1 MWNKEQCR
9 RIADRYRGIVKMLES
24 MTPAGNSGSVLDS
37 TQEFVADVL
46 LHEIQK
52 VQTVISGY
60 VGGSQGLTN
69 VVSLTNN
76 REAFKELHEDLEAAM
91 EKLGLQEMVAYTGP
105 ELTSGAKSQL
115 HTTLKA
121 DADKD
126 KNEMIDRLSQMPN
139 GEKLALVVEEKAATD
154 PEELKRVV
162 KEKAATDV
170 DVQKFVK
177 GDKEK
182 LPSYLSISETEM
194 IIKDLVFPYKRN
206 SERDPK
212 DEVGWAQVRK
222 GEWLNLDFA
231 IKEFKCDADD
241 RVAWNQNQLLME
253 AGSLVELQHPHVVRL
268 VGFGQFQKKSVFVM
282 ELMDTDL
289 RRFMDKKTEPL
300 TDSEKLDI
308 IIQIAKG
315 MYYIHTKG
323 YAHGDLKCSN
333 IMVKAK
339 GQSLEVK
346 IGDLRGSQKRGE
358 WNPEAFKQAS
368 KTRRPR
374 WTAPEALDCS
384 GQNNEFSW
392 ESLKQIDTYSFA
404 MTCWEIVTG
413 KYPYHGIRDES
424 ELVKMIKEGRRPEL
438 PDTLDEHLKGL
449 ITSCWDPNPEK
460 RPNFKSICQGLS
472 LVASNECSSQVA
484 HMPHKMVQFLL
495 SQFRKSLEKLNYKQR
510 QGDDE
515 QCVRNTNDA
524 MHATSANLGIPENLL
539 IQPKELTRGGSIGSG
554 TFAKVYKTTWLGCT
568 FAEKVLENNTITRE
582 MQEEIT
588 TLMRVSRH
596 PCIAQLIGLSVFDG
610 QCSIL
615 LEYMDSNL
623 RKLMDTRRS
632 GANVRPFKLHEEEL
646 IISKIA
652 LAMAYLHSRGLV
664 HRDLKPKNLLAK
676 EHCNGPIE
684 VKIVDFGISH
694 LIDESSESNDTPDYY
709 DGTGTT
715 FYRAPE
721 MLPLRKDPP
730 EDLCKLGLPDKDSKM
745 NLQALK
751 ATDVYSFAMTCYEV
765 LTGNCPGSGLEATA
779 YAQVRSENYR
789 PEWPAHP
796 PEKKW
801 QQLKSLVE
809 RCWVL
814 LPQQRPTFDEICK
827 ELATI
832 SMP

>member
-9 RIADRYRGIVKMLES
+9 RIADRYRGIVKMLKS

-76 REAFKELHEDLEAAM
+76 PEAFKELHEDLDAAM
-91 EKLGLQEMVAYTGP
+91 VKLGLQEMVAYTGP
-105 ELTSGAKSQL
+105 ELTSGAESQL
-115 HTTLKA
+115 HTTLDE

-126 KNEMIDRLSQMPN
+126 KNEMIERLSQMPN
-139 GEKLALVVEEKAATD
+139 GKKLKD
-154 PEELKRVV
+154 VV
-162 KEKAATDV
+162 KEKAATNV

-177 GDKEK
+177 GDNLEK
-182 LPSYLSISETEM
+182 LPSYLSISETEV
-194 IIKDLVFPYKRN
+194 IIKDLVFPYERN

-222 GEWLNLDFA
+222 GKWLNVDFA
-231 IKEFKCDADD
+231 VKVFKCAADD
-241 RVAWNQNQLLME
+241 RVSWNQEQLLME

-289 RRFMDKKTEPL
+289 RRFMDKKPEPL

-315 MYYIHTKG
+315 MDYIHTKG

-346 IGDLRGSQKRGE
+346 IRDLRGSQKRGE
-358 WNPEAFKQAS
+358 WNPEAFKQSS

-404 MTCWEIVTG
+404 MTCCEIVTG
-413 KYPYHGIRDES
+413 GYPYHGIREES

-449 ITSCWDPNPEK
+449 IASCWDPSPEE
-460 RPNFKSICQGLS
+460 RPNFKCICQGLS

-484 HMPHKMVQFLL
+484 HMPHKMVQFVL
-495 SQFRKSLEKLNYKQR
+495 SQFRNSLEKLNYKQR
-510 QGDDE
+510 QGDA
-515 QCVRNTNDA
+515 CNTNDA

-539 IQPKELTRGGSIGSG
+539 IQPKELTRGGPIGSG
-554 TFAKVYKTTWLGCT
+554 AFATVRKTTWLGCT
-568 FAEKVLENNTITRE
+568 FAEKVLKNKTITRA

-596 PCIAQLIGLSVFDG
+596 PCIAQLIGLSVFNG
-610 QCSIL
+610 QCTIL
-615 LEYMDSNL
+615 LEYMDGNL
-623 RKLMDTRRS
+623 RELMDTRRS
-632 GANVRPFKLHEEEL
+632 GANVRPFKLHEEVL

-652 LAMAYLHSRGLV
+652 LGMAYLHSRGLV

-730 EDLCKLGLPDKDSKM
+730 EDLYKLGLPDKDSKM

-765 LTGNCPGSGLEATA
+765 LTGNCPCSGLEATA

-789 PEWPAHP
+789 PKWPAHP

-809 RCWVL
+809 RCWDL
-814 LPQQRPTFDEICK
+814 LPQQRPTFDEICE